1 MPIWVIYL
9 SAGAYIAIMLAVLGV
24 PQLLSSYIDLR
35 ARRVERAENEAN
47 AERRHQENL
56 AAEERREERRL
67 EEQRLAEE
75 RRREEQRL
83 AEDRRLEERA
93 QEEERH
99 REEQRLAEARRLE
112 ERAQEEER
120 RRLETELWERRFE
133 DSERRHQEMM
143 AVLITAVNNGR
154 NHENG
159 QSQDELIRNLRQTVE
174 TLESENAKLRQQNG
188 NGGNAPPAP

>member
-1 MPIWVIYL
+1 MTIMSGMEMPIWVIYL

-24 PQLLSSYIDLR
+24 PQLLSSYFDLR
-35 ARRVERAENEAN
+35 ARRIDRLENEAN

-56 AAEERREERRL
+56 AAEERREERW
-67 EEQRLAEE
+67 EE
-75 RRREEQRL
+75 RRR
-83 AEDRRLEERA
+83 
-93 QEEERH
+93 
-99 REEQRLAEARRLE
+99 E

-120 RRLETELWERRFE
+120 RRLEAELWERRFE
-133 DSERRHQEMM
+133 DSERRHQEIM

-159 QSQDELIRNLRQTVE
+159 QSQEELIRNLRQTVE

-188 NGGNAPPAP
+188 NGGNSPPAS